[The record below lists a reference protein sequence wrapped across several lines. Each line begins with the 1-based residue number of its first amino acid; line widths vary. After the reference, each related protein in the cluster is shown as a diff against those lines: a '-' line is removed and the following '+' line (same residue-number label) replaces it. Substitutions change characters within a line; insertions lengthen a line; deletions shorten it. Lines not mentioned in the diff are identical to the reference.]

1 MKRADVI
8 VVGGGI
14 AGLSAARAAL
24 HAGAGHVLLLEREGA
39 PCAHSS
45 GRNAAIFRHL
55 STTPGDLDLALQ
67 SRALLDELLGS
78 DEAWLRR
85 TGTWFVSPGGDPD
98 PIASLASLAASRG
111 LPHRRAQGDDL
122 HATVPSLQG
131 GPMRSG
137 LFSPDDG
144 VIDIHAVT
152 QALVRA
158 IGAAGG
164 ELRFGVEVA
173 AVEAD
178 RGRVTGVRLASGDRV
193 AAASVVLAGGAW
205 AGALGATCGAP
216 LPLTPRRRHLAQIE
230 TPVSRAD
237 PGRPVVWCFGDELYY
252 RPESSGLLVSPCDG
266 DPWPAELPPPSQAG
280 LELLAR
286 KLARTVPRL
295 ADASVRRAWA
305 CLRTFAPDGAAVVG
319 ADPRLAGLHWIAG
332 LGGHGMTGGLA
343 AGELLAAV
351 LTGHDHPLKST
362 LAISPGRALG
372 GDGSVREKPR
382 EVRTPAA

>member
-24 HAGAGHVLLLEREGA
+24 DAGAGTVRLLEREGA

-55 STTPGDLDLALQ
+55 TTTPGDLDLALR
-67 SRALLDELLGS
+67 SRALLDALLGS
-78 DEAWLRR
+78 EEAWLRR
-85 TGTWFVSPGGDPD
+85 TGTWFVSAGGDDAVD
-98 PIASLASLAASRG
+98 PTAPLAALAASRG
-111 LPHRRAQGDDL
+111 LAHRRAVGDDL
-122 HATVPSLQG
+122 QASVPSLQG
-131 GPMRSG
+131 GPARSG
-137 LFSPDDG
+137 VFSPDDG

-152 QALVRA
+152 QALSRA

-164 ELRFGVEVA
+164 ELSFGVEVA
-173 AVEAD
+173 TIEAS
-178 RGRVTGVRLASGDRV
+178 RGRVAGVRLASGERV
-193 AAASVVLAGGAW
+193 AAGAVVLAGGAW

-216 LPLTPRRRHLAQIE
+216 LPLQPRRRHLAQIE
-230 TPVSRAD
+230 TPLSRVD
-237 PGRPVVWCFGDELYY
+237 PGAPVVWCLGDELYY
-252 RPESSGLLVSPCDG
+252 RPESGGLLVSPCDG

-286 KLARTVPRL
+286 KLARTAPRL

-343 AGELLAAV
+343 AGELCAAG
-351 LTGHDHPLKST
+351 LTGRDHPLKEA
-362 LAISPGRALG
+362 LGISPERALV
-372 GDGSVREKPR
+372 SSPSRR
-382 EVRTPAA
+382 QARLPAGP